1 VKNIEKQKAGFKFGR
16 HRLKV
21 LDELG
26 KVAHGGRKYQHVR
39 VQTHDGLEYLSW
51 RLYNERGR
59 FIKQLLFEPCLAGR
73 ISEVTAKA
81 ANASAAAS

>member
-1 VKNIEKQKAGFKFGR
+1 MKNIEKQKAGFKFGQ

-21 LDELG
+21 LEELG
-26 KVAHGGRKYQHVR
+26 AVEHKGRKYKLVR

-59 FIKQLLFEPCLAGR
+59 FIKQLLFEPCLAGE

-81 ANASAAAS
+81 AGSRPCAS